1 MKVELKKL
9 ELTNYRNIPHAIYE
23 FDGNS
28 KIVGENRIGKTNTLE
43 AIVWLLTDKLLN
55 GSSDIQSIK
64 PLEDTKLEVRVKGTF
79 LVDGKEITIEK
90 EYGEDWVKTRGG
102 TDLVMKGHY
111 LNYIYN
117 GTKQKTKRDFY
128 TLFNEDFGIKGDYKG
143 IELARL
149 LIDPFY
155 VGDLG
160 EGDSWKDLRAFI
172 ISLIGD
178 INESEIYAKD
188 PTLTS
193 IKSDLDVRMGRI
205 DELKKF
211 YQGEIDSLKEQLIGD
226 DAQIKLLES
235 TTMPSEDELAVAKK
249 AAQEIDEDIA
259 KLQSEKAS
267 ESAIIDIDKQ
277 MVELGAKQNQIA
289 KDSMNNEGTKE
300 LETKL
305 TSIQN
310 EYHTLLEKKAR
321 LGEEKRVAEF
331 KIPSIK
337 REIEECLTKRQDF
350 INKLRECDAKL
361 GDPFTAECPTCHRPL
376 EGADLEKAKTDFFNS
391 IQKTK
396 EGILFEGKR
405 NKERKEYLE
414 EELNSLELGLDM
426 TEEAIKDN
434 QNAIGI
440 CSLDMKNIGDEL
452 KKVREEPTT
461 LPEEYYE
468 LGRKIEE
475 LAKERIKI
483 QSSNNAI
490 NAMIREKVE
499 EKLTKK
505 ATFQKVIDDYNY
517 ALRQKD
523 NLVTIKQTKVDH
535 AKDLARFEQKKE
547 LLNRYI
553 KVKLELLDER
563 VARVFGDIKF
573 QLIKEN
579 INGGYDPVC
588 KPYIYDVLKGASTN
602 VTWRN
607 GSKSERVVTGIAI
620 AERIKAALG
629 LANLPFLFDEGG
641 EISTD
646 TFSTRFKTDSQL
658 ICVKVTDNIKTPMV
672 MKI

>member
-1 MKVELKKL
+1 MKIELKKL
-9 ELTNYRNIPHAIYE
+9 ELTNYRNIPHATYE
-23 FDGNS
+23 FNGNS

-64 PLEDTKLEVRVKGTF
+64 PLEDTKREVRVKGTF
-79 LVDGKEITIEK
+79 LVDDKEITIEK
-90 EYGEDWVKTRGG
+90 EYGEDWVKTRGS
-102 TDLVMKGHY
+102 TELVMKGHY

-117 GTKQKTKRDFY
+117 GTKQKTQRDFY
-128 TLFNEDFGIKGDYKG
+128 TLFNEDFGIKGDYRG

-160 EGDSWKDLRAFI
+160 EGDKWKDLRAFI

-178 INESEIYAKD
+178 VSESEIYAKD
-188 PTLTS
+188 PTLNS

-289 KDSMNNEGTKE
+289 KESMDNNSTKE
-300 LETKL
+300 LEVQL
-305 TSIQN
+305 ERAQI
-310 EYHTLLEKKAR
+310 EYHTLLEKKAK
-321 LGEEKRVAEF
+321 LGEDKRVTEF
-331 KIPSIK
+331 KIPTLK
-337 REIEECLTKRQDF
+337 RDIEECLTKRQDF

-361 GDPFTAECPTCHRPL
+361 AAPFTAECPTCHRPL
-376 EGADLEKAKTDFFNS
+376 EGEELEKAKFQFESN
-391 IQKTK
+391 IIEEKNH
-396 EGILFEGKR
+396 ILFEGKR
-405 NKERKEYLE
+405 NKERKEGLV
-414 EELNSLELGLDM
+414 EELDRLQLGLDL
-426 TEEAIKDN
+426 TEKAIKEN
-434 QNAIGI
+434 QNAIEI
-440 CSLDMKNIGDEL
+440 CSLDMKNIGDEIKAL
-452 KKVREEPTT
+452 KEKPSE

-468 LGRKIEE
+468 ISHKIEE

-483 QSSNNAI
+483 QSSNNAVD
-490 NAMIREKVE
+490 AMIRERVE
-499 EKLTKK
+499 DKLSKK
-505 ATFQKVIDDYNY
+505 APFQKVIDDYNY
-517 ALRQKD
+517 ALRQKE
-523 NLVTIKQTKVDH
+523 NLATIKQTKADH
-535 AKDLARFEQKKE
+535 AKDLARTEQKKE

>member
-9 ELTNYRNIPHAIYE
+9 ELTNYRNIPHTVYE

-90 EYGEDWVKTRGG
+90 EYGEDWVKTRGS
-102 TDLVMKGHY
+102 TELVMKGHY

-128 TLFNEDFGIKGDYKG
+128 ALFNEDFGIKGDYKG

-155 VGDLG
+155 IGDLG

-178 INESEIYAKD
+178 VSESEIYAKD
-188 PTLTS
+188 PTLNS

-259 KLQSEKAS
+259 KLQSETAS
-267 ESAIIDIDKQ
+267 ESAIVDIDKK

-305 TSIQN
+305 TNIQT
-310 EYHTLLEKKAR
+310 EYHRLLEKKAR

-331 KIPSIK
+331 KVPSIK

-361 GDPFTAECPTCHRPL
+361 AAPFTAECPTCHRPL
-376 EGADLEKAKTDFFNS
+376 EGEELEKAKIDFFDS

-396 EGILFEGKR
+396 DGILVEGKR

-414 EELNSLELGLDM
+414 EELKGLELGLELTD
-426 TEEAIKDN
+426 EALNDN
-434 QNAIGI
+434 QKEIERISKA
-440 CSLDMKNIGDEL
+440 MQEVGDEL
-452 KKVREEPTT
+452 KKVREEPST

-483 QSSNNAI
+483 QSSNNAVD
-490 NAMIREKVE
+490 AMIREKVE

-505 ATFQKVIDDYNY
+505 APFQKVIDDYNY
-517 ALRQKD
+517 ALRQKE
-523 NLVTIKQTKVDH
+523 NLVTIKQTKADH
-535 AKDLARFEQKKE
+535 AKDLARIEQKKE

-588 KPYIYDVLKGASTN
+588 KPYIYDVLKGTSTN

-620 AERIKAALG
+620 AERIKVALG

-646 TFSTRFKTDSQL
+646 TFSTRFKTESQL